1 MIDDQAEE
9 ARPPGVA
16 ARLPARSTGGSL
28 PPAEWVLLTVA
39 VVGISLAA
47 PLAAAAAAPPLAIAF
62 WRNAAASAIVLTR
75 VSNRRGAG
83 RTRGR
88 RPGRSDVLYCVLA
101 GLFLAAHFGMWIP
114 SLTMTSV
121 ATSTALMCTTPL
133 WAGLIARARGRG
145 VPKGGWAG
153 MLVAISGVLVVS
165 SVDVGVSARALAGDA
180 LALASGVCLAAY
192 LSVGEHVRQ
201 RLDTGTYTLIC
212 YASAAAVLLA
222 ACLFTGSELV
232 GYAAGTW
239 VTLAALT
246 VAGQL
251 LGHSLLNRSLGV
263 VSGATV
269 AVISLLEVPGA
280 ALLAALW
287 LGQVPPLET
296 YLGVLVV
303 LAGVFVVVRADASG
317 RKREA

>member
-1 MIDDQAEE
+1 MRVTGDQTED
-9 ARPPGVA
+9 ARTHGVA
-16 ARLPARSTGGSL
+16 ARVPL
-28 PPAEWVLLTVA
+28 PPAEWALLTVA

-62 WRNAAASAIVLTR
+62 WRNAAASAIVLPR
-75 VSNRRGAG
+75 VLGRRSAG
-83 RTRGR
+83 RARG
-88 RPGRSDVLYCVLA
+88 RPGRSDLRYCVLA
-101 GLFLAAHFGMWIP
+101 GVLLAAHFGLWIP

-133 WAGLIARARGRG
+133 WAGLIARARGRS
-145 VPKGGWAG
+145 VPRAGWAG
-153 MLVAISGVLVVS
+153 MLVAFTGVLVVS

-201 RLDTGTYTLIC
+201 RLNTEMYTLIC
-212 YASAAAVLLA
+212 YASASAALLA
-222 ACLFTGSELV
+222 VCLLTGSDLA
-232 GYAAGTW
+232 GYSVGTW
-239 VTLAALT
+239 TTLAALT

-269 AVISLLEVPGA
+269 AAVSLLEVPGA
-280 ALLAALW
+280 ALLAGLW
-287 LGQVPPLET
+287 LGQTPPLQT
-296 YLGVLVV
+296 YVGVLVV
-303 LAGVFVVVRADASG
+303 LVGVFVVVRADASG
-317 RKREA
+317 N